1 MMLTTESFFNLS
13 LPIIPFLKS
22 SRIRYLN
29 NEGRCRAGLLRN
41 NIFPL
46 PTTPT
51 KPAYFTRKG

>member
-1 MMLTTESFFNLS
+1 MLTTESFFNLS

-29 NEGRCRAGLLRN
+29 NEGRWAGLLRN

-46 PTTPT
+46 PTAPT